1 MWLNYFVKWLL
12 KKAREQNA
20 ICPCHKAAILPRGSK
35 KALFYHAKP
44 HPLVYIARLI
54 VVKQSS
60 FGLPGQYGR
69 RVTRVNAPN
78 EPRLRCYITLLKRS
92 LLCCK
97 FCGQKWLGFTS
108 AIDNNGT
115 ESRMRKN
122 GVYFVDST
130 LGCRVIQHFDLWK
143 LEDLWRHKSSSL
155 YKSKSWITRQPRILL
170 Q

>member
-1 MWLNYFVKWLL
+1 MWPNYYVKWLL

-20 ICPCHKAAILPRGSK
+20 ICPCHKAAILPRGAK

-44 HPLVYIARLI
+44 HPLVSIARLS

-78 EPRLRCYITLLKRS
+78 EPRLRCYITPTKQS

-97 FCGQKWLGFTS
+97 FCGQKCLGFTS
-108 AIDNNGT
+108 AIDNNGA
-115 ESRMRKN
+115 ESRMMKN
-122 GVYFVDST
+122 GDVTSLLVCINQNLES
-130 LGCRVIQHFDLWK
+130 LGSQEYYYNRINAILHHFDF
-143 LEDLWRHKSSSL
+143 SSF
-155 YKSKSWITRQPRILL
+155 
-170 Q
+170 